1 MLGMIVTGHGE
12 FATGITSA
20 IELLAGQQ
28 EFLVGVDFKSGDGEE
43 DLQDHL
49 KEAFAR
55 LENCSGIFI
64 LCDILGGSPFKNAVT
79 LTLGNDKYRVIYG
92 TKLGMAVELS
102 MRCMMSGDDPV
113 DMDALTQELVQ
124 IGQQQVGN
132 YVFEPV
138 VQEEE
143 EDGI

>member
-1 MLGMIVTGHGE
+1 
-12 FATGITSA
+12 
-20 IELLAGQQ
+20 
-28 EFLVGVDFKSGDGEE
+28 
-43 DLQDHL
+43 
-49 KEAFAR
+49 
-55 LENCSGIFI
+55 
-64 LCDILGGSPFKNAVT
+64 
-79 LTLGNDKYRVIYG
+79 
-92 TKLGMAVELS
+92 
-102 MRCMMSGDDPV
+102 MMSGDDPV

>member
-1 MLGMIVTGHGE
+1 M
-12 FATGITSA
+12 
-20 IELLAGQQ
+20 
-28 EFLVGVDFKSGDGEE
+28 
-43 DLQDHL
+43 
-49 KEAFAR
+49 
-55 LENCSGIFI
+55 
-64 LCDILGGSPFKNAVT
+64 T

-92 TKLGMAVELS
+92 TNLGMAVELS